1 MINIQFFLFLL
12 FHISG
17 LDAVALETHHFFIN
31 FFFHIASEIERE
43 KSKER
48 GPPPFFL
55 LLSSRQLLLLPL
67 ISSCCFIKNKTRKV
81 FTLTPLLSP
90 RQQILSPAKPFSQW
104 WERSNMHSIVKTP
117 PPHVL
122 YTYRLAAGAS
132 LSFLLYFQFG
142 NKTIDEGCWANK
154 WRTSGHHL
162 ANLIKFDIPPG
173 RPGLSLL
180 CVKSAEDTGHTA
192 RAQDR
197 LKSNTHTT
205 WPTAIASWSLLYYP
219 LTLNRIYI
227 IDRRRYISSLFIHV
241 EFWLNQ
247 DRVSGGW
254 GTPPACPI
262 IPPPPLPPV
271 PPPLIVMYVYV

>member
-1 MINIQFFLFLL
+1 MRSPWKPI
-12 FHISG
+12 ISSS
-17 LDAVALETHHFFIN
+17 TFSFILPVK
-31 FFFHIASEIERE
+31 SSVKKVKRE
-43 KSKER
+43 A
-48 GPPPFFL
+48 PPPFFL

-81 FTLTPLLSP
+81 FTLAPLLSP

-122 YTYRLAAGAS
+122 YTYRLAGAS

-205 WPTAIASWSLLYYP
+205 WPPAIASWSLLYYP

-227 IDRRRYISSLFIHV
+227 IDRRRYISSL
-241 EFWLNQ
+241 L
-247 DRVSGGW
+247 
-254 GTPPACPI
+254 
-262 IPPPPLPPV
+262 LY
-271 PPPLIVMYVYV
+271 M